1 MEDNKTGFWKDKA
14 VLVTGGA
21 GFAGSHVVEEL
32 LRRDHTVRVTVADD
46 LSSGRRENLR
56 SVYKK
61 VRFVRGDL
69 RELENAMTACRGQ
82 SAVLHLAARVWGVEY
97 NQKHPASM
105 FRDNVLLAAQVLEAA
120 RSCEVERFLMTS
132 SVCVYPREAAIPTP
146 ESEGFAGTPEP
157 TNEGYGWAKRMGE
170 FMARA
175 YHREYGLKVAIVRP
189 ANAYGPRDHFESEH
203 SHVISALIRRVARGE
218 DPLKVWG
225 DGSQTRSFLY
235 VDDFARGI
243 VDACERCAESEP
255 INIGAPEEVSIRSL
269 AETIVKLSGSKVRLE
284 FEPSQPSGQARRAC
298 DTTRAREVLGFV
310 PKVSLEE
317 GLKKTIEW
325 YKAKTKK

>member
-1 MEDNKTGFWKDKA
+1 MSFWKDRA

-32 LRRDHTVRVTVADD
+32 LRRDSLVRVTVADD

-69 RELENAMTACRGQ
+69 RDLESAVTACRGQ
-82 SAVLHLAARVWGVEY
+82 SVVLHLAARVWGVDY

-105 FRDNVLLAAQVLEAA
+105 FRDNLLLASQVLEAA
-120 RSCEVERFLMTS
+120 RLCEAERLLMTS
-132 SVCVYPREAAIPTP
+132 SVCVYPREASIPTP
-146 ESEGFAGTPEP
+146 ESEGFQGVPEP
-157 TNEGYGWAKRMGE
+157 TNEGYGWAKRMAE
-170 FMARA
+170 FLARA
-175 YHREYGLKVAIVRP
+175 YHKEYGLKVAIVRP

-203 SHVISALIRRVARGE
+203 SHVITALIRRAAAGE
-218 DPLKVWG
+218 SPLKVWG

-235 VDDFARGI
+235 VEDFARGL
-243 VDACERCAESEP
+243 VDAAERHAECDP
-255 INIGAPEEVSIRSL
+255 VNLGACEEVPIRSL
-269 AETIVKLSGSKVRLE
+269 AETIVRLVGSKAGLE
-284 FEPSQPSGQARRAC
+284 FLPDQPTGQLRRSP
-298 DTTRAREVLGFV
+298 DTSKAKAVLGFT
-310 PKVSLEE
+310 PKVPLEE

-325 YKAKTKK
+325 YKARMKKGSPS

>member
-1 MEDNKTGFWKDKA
+1 MSFWKDKA

-32 LRRDHTVRVTVADD
+32 LRRDPSVRVTVADD

-69 RELENAMTACRGQ
+69 RELENAVTACRGQ
-82 SAVLHLAARVWGVEY
+82 AVILHLAARVWGVDY

-105 FRDNVLLAAQVLEAA
+105 FRDNALLAAQVLEAA
-120 RSCEVERFLMTS
+120 RLCEAERFLMTS
-132 SVCVYPREAAIPTP
+132 SVCVYPRDASIPTP
-146 ESEGFAGTPEP
+146 EAEGFLGTPEP

-170 FMARA
+170 FMSRA
-175 YHREYGLKVAIVRP
+175 YHREHGLKVAVVRP

-203 SHVISALIRRVARGE
+203 SHVISALIRRAVRGD

-235 VDDFARGI
+235 VEDFARGL
-243 VDACERCAESEP
+243 VDACERHAECDP
-255 INIGAPEEVSIRSL
+255 LNLGTTEEVTVRAL
-269 AETIVKLSGSKVRLE
+269 AETVLRLSGSKARLE
-284 FEPSQPSGQARRAC
+284 FDPGQPSGQPRRAC
-298 DTTRAREVLGFV
+298 DSSRAEEVLGFA
-310 PKVSLEE
+310 PRVSLEE
-317 GLKKTIEW
+317 GLRKTIEW
-325 YKAKTKK
+325 YRPRAKKASAA